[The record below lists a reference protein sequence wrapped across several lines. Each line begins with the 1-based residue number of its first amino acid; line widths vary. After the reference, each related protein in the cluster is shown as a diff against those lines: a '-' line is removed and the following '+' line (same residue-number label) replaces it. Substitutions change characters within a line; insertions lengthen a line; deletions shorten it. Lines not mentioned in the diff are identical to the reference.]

1 MKRTG
6 EVRRVIVGLLHGGHA
21 IVDSAPNFEEATNSG
36 AVTLRLSEMLQEPEL
51 AQLDVQEALAV
62 VGTTDFDYLFPELIG
77 DPAKH
82 LPAANAAEVDATV
95 AALNALSDAMIDQE
109 PPADLRSSPI
119 PPIYTYWGQFVDH
132 DMTAATDNDA
142 KISIRDTPL
151 PPLDPA
157 DVVALLK
164 NARNPALNLDALY
177 GDGPF
182 APPPPAGTVAVPYQ
196 AQDRAKLQLGALTPV
211 NIGVR
216 IPPVDDMARDLP
228 RVGKVAQIGDG
239 RNDENL
245 IVAQLH
251 VAFLRFHNAAVD
263 WIRAHEPERTGVG
276 QVFLRA
282 RDLTRWTYQ
291 WLCVHDFLETIT
303 QPGTVDAVLTNE
315 DDLLDLASRDVPYMP
330 LEFSVAAYRFG
341 HSMVR
346 GTYDWN
352 RNFGRPG
359 NNTAKV
365 ATFEQM
371 FQFTGR
377 GGFAGPAQ
385 TLPGNWPAEFDRL
398 VDRNSLLEDR
408 FARRIDTHLA
418 FPLSQMVNQVDDPTL
433 PGAIQDLLKH
443 LARRN
448 LLRGYRLGLPTG
460 QAVAEALGILP
471 LTSAQL
477 TQGVDP
483 SVAAALQQGNFLDR
497 TPLWFYVLREAE
509 RNAQGNTL
517 GAVGSRIVAETIIG
531 HIRHDSTSYLNQ
543 SSWTPTAGVRL
554 PDGNPIRS
562 IADFLRMAGVL

>member
-1 MKRTG
+1 M
-6 EVRRVIVGLLHGGHA
+6 
-21 IVDSAPNFEEATNSG
+21 
-36 AVTLRLSEMLQEPEL
+36 
-51 AQLDVQEALAV
+51 
-62 VGTTDFDYLFPELIG
+62 
-77 DPAKH
+77 
-82 LPAANAAEVDATV
+82 
-95 AALNALSDAMIDQE
+95 
-109 PPADLRSSPI
+109 
-119 PPIYTYWGQFVDH
+119 
-132 DMTAATDNDA
+132 
-142 KISIRDTPL
+142 
-151 PPLDPA
+151 
-157 DVVALLK
+157 
-164 NARNPALNLDALY
+164 NLDALY

-182 APPPPAGTVAVPYQ
+182 APPPPPGTVAVPYQ

-216 IPPVDDMARDLP
+216 IPPVDDLARDLP

-251 VAFLRFHNAAVD
+251 LAFLRFHNAAVD
-263 WIRAHEPERTGVG
+263 WVRAHEPERTGVG

-385 TLPGNWPAEFDRL
+385 TLPGNWPAEWDRF
-398 VDRNSLLEDR
+398 VDRNSLLDDR

-460 QAVAEALGILP
+460 QAVAEPSPSPRSPVPSSPKVSTRRSSPRCSRGPSLTARRCGSTCFAKPSAMRKATRSALSAAGSSP
-471 LTSAQL
+471 KPSSDTSD
-477 TQGVDP
+477 TTP
-483 SVAAALQQGNFLDR
+483 PR
-497 TPLWFYVLREAE
+497 T
-509 RNAQGNTL
+509 
-517 GAVGSRIVAETIIG
+517 
-531 HIRHDSTSYLNQ
+531 
-543 SSWTPTAGVRL
+543 
-554 PDGNPIRS
+554 
-562 IADFLRMAGVL
+562 